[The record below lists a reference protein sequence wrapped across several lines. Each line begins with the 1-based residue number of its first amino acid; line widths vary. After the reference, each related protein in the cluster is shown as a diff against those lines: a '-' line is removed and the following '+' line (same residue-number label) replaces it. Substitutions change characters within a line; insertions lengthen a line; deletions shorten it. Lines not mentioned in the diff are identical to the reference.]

1 MVVFNVWLCYI
12 KSLTMLHA
20 GFFMGAGHRANI
32 CKNGIF
38 IHTFKEGML
47 SRPIISVKN
56 IN

>member
-47 SRPIISVKN
+47 SRPIISVKKH
-56 IN
+56 